1 VKTATKNFI
10 YVLGAIFIAVVV
22 VGVFLPSEG
31 QVHRE
36 SIIDAPPGTVFA
48 VLNDLRRV
56 EDWSPW
62 IEADP
67 QARIDVSRPA
77 SGVGAQMH
85 WQGRRLGQG
94 GQTIVESESN
104 RLVAAQ
110 LDLGEGRPLRSTFEI
125 TGADAGTRVHWTC
138 DWRFGINLLA
148 RYKGLFLESGTGR
161 EIERGLE
168 NIRTLV
174 ESLPRADWTD
184 IEIERLEVAPQ
195 PIVYITETSAP
206 NAAAISEA
214 MGEAYFRI
222 LRFIDQHGLQEA
234 GAPLS
239 ISRRFSGSEFV
250 FDAAIPVRGVSD
262 ETPRSANGIQLGVTY
277 DGPAI
282 RGRHIGSYRDLSRT
296 HEKMAAYLAA
306 HGIPR
311 AGDAW
316 ESYVSDPTR
325 TPEPQLVTD
334 IFYPV
339 SISD

>member
-1 VKTATKNFI
+1 M
-10 YVLGAIFIAVVV
+10 AVVV

-67 QARIDVSRPA
+67 QARIDVSTPA

-85 WQGRRLGQG
+85 WNGRRLGQG
-94 GQTIVESESN
+94 GQTIVESVSN
-104 RLVAAQ
+104 RLVVA
-110 LDLGEGRPLRSTFEI
+110 LIDLGQGRPLRSTFEI
-125 TGADAGTRVHWTC
+125 ARADAGTRVRWTC
-138 DWRFGINLLA
+138 DRRFGIDLLA
-148 RYKGLFLESGTGR
+148 RYKGLFLESGTGQD
-161 EIERGLE
+161 IERGLR
-168 NIRTLV
+168 NIRTLA
-174 ESLPRADWTD
+174 ESLPRADWTV

-195 PIVYITETSAP
+195 PIVYVTATSAP
-206 NAAAISEA
+206 NASAISEA

-222 LRFIDQHGLQEA
+222 LGFIDQHGLQEA

-262 ETPRSANGIQLGVTY
+262 ETPHSANGVQLGVTY

-296 HEKMAAYLAA
+296 HEKIAAYLAA

-311 AGDAW
+311 TGDAW
-316 ESYVSDPTR
+316 ESYVSDPAR
-325 TPEPQLVTD
+325 MPESQLVTD
-334 IFYPV
+334 IYYP
-339 SISD
+339 ISTPD

>member
-1 VKTATKNFI
+1 M
-10 YVLGAIFIAVVV
+10 AVVV

-36 SIIDAPPGTVFA
+36 AIIDAPPGTVFA

-56 EDWSPW
+56 QDWSPW
-62 IEADP
+62 TEADP
-67 QARIDVSRPA
+67 QARIDVSVPA

-85 WQGRRLGQG
+85 WDGRRLGQG
-94 GQTIVESESN
+94 GQTIVESVSN
-104 RLVAAQ
+104 RLVVSQ
-110 LDLGEGRPLRSTFEI
+110 LDIDQGQPLRSTFEI
-125 TGADAGTRVHWTC
+125 SRADAGTRVRWTC
-138 DWRFGINLLA
+138 ERRFGINLFA

-161 EIERGLE
+161 ELERGLE

-184 IEIERLEVAPQ
+184 IEIEHLEVTPQ
-195 PIVYITETSAP
+195 PIVYLTETSAP
-206 NAAAISEA
+206 TPAAISEA

-222 LRFIDQHGLQEA
+222 LGFIDQHGLQEA

-262 ETPRSANGIQLGVTY
+262 ETPHSENGVQLGVTY

-282 RGRHIGSYRDLSRT
+282 RGRHVGSYRDLSRT
-296 HEKMAAYLAA
+296 HEKIAAYLAA
-306 HGIPR
+306 HGIAR

-316 ESYVSDPTR
+316 ESYVSDPAR

-334 IFYPV
+334 IFYP
-339 SISD
+339 ITASD